1 MQLACAIVPLELE
14 PLFLCKVLLR
24 GRLDNSETLED
35 LLDLDLLP
43 HLLVPEGEQA
53 IFGRLLAAETAK
65 LSWQSMLD
73 IEDEGAEEILIDFLE
88 LFDVVLL
95 LGLAVDSAG

>member
-1 MQLACAIVPLELE
+1 MQLASVIVPLELK
-14 PLFLCKVLLR
+14 PLLLCKVLLR
-24 GRLDNSETLED
+24 GRLDDSETLED

-53 IFGRLLAAETAK
+53 IFGRFLAAKAAK
-65 LSWQSMLD
+65 LPWQSMLD

-88 LFDVVLL
+88 LFDV
-95 LGLAVDSAG
+95 